1 MTNRR
6 ESTLIPIRF
15 IVLLLALMMAAL
27 LYLTRVNLSVAIV
40 AMAKQTNS
48 TNERNSTEGCPK
60 DDSSEK
66 NSTKSSQSSGG
77 QFDWN
82 QTEQGLYNWNYI

>member
-1 MTNRR
+1 MKSRR

-27 LYLTRVNLSVAIV
+27 LYLTRVNLSVTIV
-40 AMAKQTNS
+40 AMAKQTNN
-48 TNERNSTEGCPK
+48 TNDRNSKEDCPK

-77 QFDWN
+77 KFDWN
-82 QTEQGLYNWNYI
+82 QTEQGLHN